1 MELLDPSRDGEL
13 GGEDEARDSPE
24 SHESRNERNSPPRTR
39 DDAAEAGILY
49 QYICDVKFLRA
60 QQEAQLADEEARLRG
75 GWSEY
80 NQVSECPI
88 CLITIRDSPP
98 HCLHV
103 CCGKKVCETCQASI
117 DEMLLVARKAL
128 QATTSTL
135 EERQDATFTIDS
147 RKKCEFCRSER
158 PTPSRAIQ
166 QLEMHDS
173 NGKLWA
179 THELGCAHMYGAYEF
194 DKNFNRGMS
203 LISKAAYMGHSD
215 SQYFLGYESYN
226 KRSMKDAYSWTKR
239 ASDQGHAQ
247 AQLFFAHHFHEFRI
261 EHGIEM
267 DVHEVRRLSHLSAAK
282 LNPCAMLYCAK
293 EAEQKGLVNFALYW
307 YIQAANYG
315 SKTCYSQLANTIERW
330 YGGGGGGGGDDMSGL
345 IDPNPLLYRLRECHS
360 KYEKDDGPL
369 REMKAR
375 YCSDCSYCGCKVNR
389 KLSCKQ
395 W

>member
-1 MELLDPSRDGEL
+1 
-13 GGEDEARDSPE
+13 
-24 SHESRNERNSPPRTR
+24 
-39 DDAAEAGILY
+39 
-49 QYICDVKFLRA
+49 
-60 QQEAQLADEEARLRG
+60 
-75 GWSEY
+75 
-80 NQVSECPI
+80 
-88 CLITIRDSPP
+88 
-98 HCLHV
+98 
-103 CCGKKVCETCQASI
+103 
-117 DEMLLVARKAL
+117 MLLVARKAL

-135 EERQDATFTIDS
+135 EERQDATFTIHS

-226 KRSMKDAYSWTKR
+226 KRSMKDAYSWTKQ

-330 YGGGGGGGGDDMSGL
+330 CGGGGGDDMSGL